1 MNLVL
6 FEFAVDHM
14 IRINRIL
21 RMDQGHALLVGL
33 GGSGR
38 QSLTKLTAHIR
49 EYSLFQVE
57 IQKNF
62 SQEMWKEL
70 MQNLLKQVGLD
81 QKETVFLISD
91 S

>member
-1 MNLVL
+1 MEYYLEDYNQNSKKPMSLVL

-38 QSLTKLTAHIR
+38 QSLTKLTSHIR
-49 EYSLFQVE
+49 EFNLF
-57 IQKNF
+57 
-62 SQEMWKEL
+62 
-70 MQNLLKQVGLD
+70 
-81 QKETVFLISD
+81 
-91 S
+91 